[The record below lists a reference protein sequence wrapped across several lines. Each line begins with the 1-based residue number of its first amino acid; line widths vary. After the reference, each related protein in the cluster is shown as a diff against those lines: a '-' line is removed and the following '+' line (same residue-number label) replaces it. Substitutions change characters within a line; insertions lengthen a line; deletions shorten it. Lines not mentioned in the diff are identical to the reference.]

1 MDVQIEKK
9 DETVQ
14 HSIDLYPARNH
25 VGILRSI
32 RLTIPDIT
40 YSAKHLILQKI

>member
-14 HSIDLYPARNH
+14 HSINLYPARNQ
-25 VGILRSI
+25 VGTLVF
-32 RLTIPDIT
+32 D
-40 YSAKHLILQKI
+40 